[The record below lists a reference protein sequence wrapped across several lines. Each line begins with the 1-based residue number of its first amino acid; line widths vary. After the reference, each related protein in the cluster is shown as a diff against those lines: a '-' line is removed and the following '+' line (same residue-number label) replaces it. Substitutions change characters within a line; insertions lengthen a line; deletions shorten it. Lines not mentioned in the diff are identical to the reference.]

1 MANNASRRTGQP
13 PVHSKIENS
22 ARQAACFLSFYFE
35 YTAARGQNLSLAV
48 HNFNRAY
55 PLELTNDVRK
65 LAPTPTLAV
74 ALLLVNDF
82 MQWRKGEGSYALEN

>member
-1 MANNASRRTGQP
+1 M
-13 PVHSKIENS
+13 HSKIENS

-55 PLELTNDVRK
+55 SPELTHDIRK

-74 ALLLVNDF
+74 ALLLVDDF
-82 MQWRKGEGSYALEN
+82 LNWRNGEDIYATPN